1 MSYLDKTRDCT
12 IRAGNFQTEYKVCSK
27 KPWEV
32 KRIIHALSN
41 GRMIYDT
48 GRKMGTAKVYEQLS
62 EDGRKLMGLEP
73 LDNFLPNWRELLP
86 SKAEL
91 DWKKTQSIKAIRKR
105 EEESIWTVI

>member
-1 MSYLDKTRDCT
+1 M
-12 IRAGNFQTEYKVCSK
+12 NK
-27 KPWEV
+27 KPNKI
-32 KRIIHALSN
+32 KRIIQALSN
-41 GRMIYDT
+41 GRMVYDT
-48 GRKMGTAKVYEQLS
+48 GKKIGTSKVYEQLS

-105 EEESIWTVI
+105 EEESI